1 MKFGKISENFSLFTT
16 FAPPQIGS
24 TAFFD
29 SGLGGLTVLRA
40 CLERGLRGDIL
51 YYGDNARAPYGEKD
65 EEWIKKFTREAFSV
79 FEDFKVGRVV
89 VACNTV
95 TALCLEELKVSY
107 PFPVYGTYP
116 PVDRVKEQ
124 DGEIFVFVTSA
135 TSKSATFKNICACAR
150 EKGARLKIFALD
162 GLVGEIERNLTS
174 PRGMDYV
181 KYLPKGDPCAVV
193 LGGTHYSFLKE
204 EISYFYRCPVYDS
217 SEETAKKLEESG
229 AVWDCR
235 PQRPFVTTDSP
246 FLFQQDISNGC
257 KTEKT
262 LSDFPP
268 KDKKTGKVFA
278 SISFMGSGKVV
289 NKPISEQMFGLK

>member
-16 FAPPQIGS
+16 FAIPRVGA

-40 CLERGLRGDIL
+40 CIERGLRGDIL

-79 FEDFKVGRVV
+79 FEDCKVGRVV

-95 TALCLEELKVSY
+95 TALCLEELKISY

-116 PVDRVKEQ
+116 PVDRVKEK

-150 EKGARLKIFALD
+150 EQGARLKIFALD

-181 KYLPKGDPCAVV
+181 KYLPKGDPCAVA
-193 LGGTHYSFLKE
+193 LGCTHYSFLKE
-204 EISYFYRCPVYDS
+204 EISCFYRCPVYDS
-217 SEETAKKLEESG
+217 SEETAKLLQKSG
-229 AVWDCR
+229 VVWDDR
-235 PQRPFVTTDSP
+235 PHRPFLTTFSS
-246 FLFQQDISNGC
+246 FLFAQDNPNVC
-257 KTEKT
+257 KTEES
-262 LSDFPP
+262 LSDFSPN
-268 KDKKTGKVFA
+268 DEKTDEFSA
-278 SISFMGSGKVV
+278 TISFMGSGKVV